1 MITTIGS
8 TLLLGFI
15 LGVQHA
21 MDADHVVAVS
31 TIVSRE
37 RKPLRAAAA
46 GLFWGMG
53 HTITLLLVGI
63 FVLVFKKTIPVQ
75 AALSMEFL
83 VGALLVGLG
92 IQILWNYWRK
102 WFHAHSHCPGRSHIH
117 FHAHNQE
124 HDHHPG
130 KHQRKSLLVGMVHGL
145 AGGGALVLL
154 VLSTIDTLME
164 GVAYILVFGV
174 GSILGMMIISTAL
187 GLPFA
192 LSAKWSGKLNE
203 RIRLLAGA
211 VSVVLGT
218 LVMVQI
224 GQLGGLFS
232 TA

>member
-92 IQILWNYWRK
+92 IQILWDYWRK
-102 WFHAHSHCPGRSHIH
+102 SFHTHSHGPGRDHIH
-117 FHAHNQE
+117 FHAHNQN
-124 HDHHPG
+124 HHHRE
-130 KHQRKSLLVGMVHGL
+130 KHRRKSLLVGMIHGL

-154 VLSTIDTLME
+154 VLATIDTLLE
-164 GVAYILVFGV
+164 GVAYILVFGA
-174 GSILGMMIISTAL
+174 GSILGMMIISTVL
-187 GLPFA
+187 GLPFT

-203 RIRLLAGA
+203 RVRLLAGA
-211 VSVVLGT
+211 VSVVLGA

-224 GQLGGLFS
+224 GLLGGLFS

>member
-21 MDADHVVAVS
+21 LDADHVVAIS

-46 GLFWGMG
+46 GLFWGIG
-53 HTITLLLVGI
+53 HTITLLLVGVV
-63 FVLVFKKTIPVQ
+63 VLVFKKTISVQ
-75 AALSMEFL
+75 AAHSMEFL

-92 IQILWNYWRK
+92 IQILWEYWRK
-102 WFHAHSHCPGRSHIH
+102 SFHTHSHGPGRNHIH
-117 FHAHNQE
+117 FHAHNQ
-124 HDHHPG
+124 DHH
-130 KHQRKSLLVGMVHGL
+130 HRERHRRKSLLVGMIHGL
-145 AGGGALVLL
+145 AGGGALILL
-154 VLSTIDTLME
+154 VLATIHTLLE
-164 GVAYILVFGV
+164 GMAYIVVFGA
-174 GSILGMMIISTAL
+174 GSILGMMIISTVL
-187 GLPFA
+187 GLPFT
-192 LSAKWSGKLNE
+192 LSAKWSGNLNE

-211 VSVVLGT
+211 VSVVLGV

-224 GQLGGLFS
+224 GRLGGLFS

>member
-21 MDADHVVAVS
+21 LDADHVVAVS

-37 RKPLRAAAA
+37 RKPMRAAAA

-92 IQILWNYWRK
+92 IQILWEYWRK
-102 WFHAHSHCPGRSHIH
+102 SFHTHSHGTGRNHIH
-117 FHAHNQE
+117 FHAHNQS
-124 HDHHPG
+124 
-130 KHQRKSLLVGMVHGL
+130 HQHRERHRRKSLLVGMIHGL

-154 VLSTIDTLME
+154 VLATIDTLLE
-164 GVAYILVFGV
+164 GVAYVLVFGV
-174 GSILGMMIISTAL
+174 GSILGMMIISTLL

-192 LSAKWSGKLNE
+192 ISATWSGKLNE

-211 VSVVLGT
+211 VSVVLGV

-224 GQLGGLFS
+224 SRLGGLFS
-232 TA
+232 TV